1 MTPFLLLSV
10 LVAGQPAEPPPPKA
24 PAPVGITDVEVRK
37 QARDE
42 VLKLVPGGLG
52 FMKKY
57 GDLGIQVLSELKPST
72 AVELVKLF
80 DSGAM
85 DQWKDSRA
93 VLEAVRRG
101 GEPSGAWLVRNL
113 DSLAAPENREAWVKS
128 TLEICYDLKDIEA
141 EAAKLRASRKAA
153 PAPANGGEWDKST
166 TIGGLIVLGLL
177 VAAFWGG
184 RMSKSGGGTMPY
196 PK

>member
-1 MTPFLLLSV
+1 MPTLFLLSFLI
-10 LVAGQPAEPPPPKA
+10 GQPAEPPPPKA
-24 PAPVGITDVEVRK
+24 PAPVGITDVEIRK
-37 QARDE
+37 QARDD
-42 VLKLVPGGLG
+42 VLKVVPGGLG
-52 FMKKY
+52 FMKKH

-72 AVELVKLF
+72 ANELVKLF

-93 VLEAVRRG
+93 VLEAVRRE

-113 DSLAAPENREAWVKS
+113 DSLATPENREAWVKS

-141 EAAKLRASRKAA
+141 EAAKIRASRK
-153 PAPANGGEWDKST
+153 PAQTPANSGEWDRST
-166 TIGGLIVLGLL
+166 TIGCLIVLGMI
-177 VAAFWGG
+177 VGAFYVG
-184 RMSKSGGGTMPY
+184 RMSKSSGGSMPY